1 MTVTHVDTFIA
12 DLKDSVSEAKMAP
25 SGKGIMVSL
34 YGMSQFYIFVS
45 ATTIADRCA
54 GLGNS
59 SAVGP
64 SMVSELAVSFL
75 DALYKA

>member
-1 MTVTHVDTFIA
+1 MQFLVFSRLLCPGIRVDTV
-12 DLKDSVSEAKMAP
+12 LMPLLLPV
-25 SGKGIMVSL
+25 
-34 YGMSQFYIFVS
+34 
-45 ATTIADRCA
+45 

-64 SMVSELAVSFL
+64 SMVGQLASSFL